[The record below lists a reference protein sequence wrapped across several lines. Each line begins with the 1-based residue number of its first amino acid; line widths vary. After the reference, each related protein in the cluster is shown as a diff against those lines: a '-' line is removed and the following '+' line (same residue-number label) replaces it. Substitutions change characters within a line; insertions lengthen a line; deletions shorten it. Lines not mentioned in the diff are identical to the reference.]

1 MSNQHFSAPAA
12 NGSAESPMDEVVV
25 VCPHCC
31 EPTNDLKSLDVPYIL
46 FLFLYIAWTRDRVVA
61 CPNCMQQTL
70 LKRTLFSVAL
80 SNVLFPISALIYCCQ
95 FFATWSSG
103 HSDISIAEAHRMSRA
118 TISVGCTRSKAERG
132 APRMDL
138 PYDPC
143 HPYRRLLDGLA
154 QLGV

>member
-70 LKRTLFSVAL
+70 LKRTLF
-80 SNVLFPISALIYCCQ
+80 F
-95 FFATWSSG
+95 
-103 HSDISIAEAHRMSRA
+103 
-118 TISVGCTRSKAERG
+118 RG
-132 APRMDL
+132 AVQRFIPDL
-138 PYDPC
+138 GTHLLLPVLRDMVQRPFR
-143 HPYRRLLDGLA
+143 HLHRRSSSNE
-154 QLGV
+154 QSNNLGWLHSVQG